1 MLNCNGLFACVLL
14 HLIVCVKIKTQI
26 KTNCLKQ
33 IDLILLT
40 VYNGNRNIVKNLIIQ
55 ERCLIMEYN
64 HLFSPIKIR
73 GLELKNRVVFP
84 AMGTKMATEDKYVT
98 NQLIDYHVA
107 RVVGGCGLNFT
118 EVCSVYSK
126 AAPKKFLALS
136 EDKYIPGLK
145 KLADAIHK
153 EGGKAGIQLWLGG
166 FAVASDPTAMIIL
179 PSDTPV
185 KGTDHVIPG
194 ASLDTIHEA
203 VEAYGAAAKRAVEA
217 GYDTLEFHAGHNYVP
232 HSFLSPYFNRRTDE
246 YGGSFENR
254 VRFPLEC
261 IQSIRSNIPEDM
273 PLFMRIDAHDD
284 CLDGG
289 LTIEEVIEFCKL
301 AKEAGVDVVDVSRGN
316 FSSAAIKYEVPPI
329 DLARGFNVENAA
341 RIRKE
346 TGLIT
351 VAVGRINDPELADE
365 IIRDDKAD
373 MVVVGRGQLADPEF
387 CNKAMAGD
395 AMSIVRCI
403 GCNQGCYDGFVSQDM
418 PYITCMRNPSLGR
431 EAEYTLIKTKNPKK
445 VLIAGGGV
453 AGLEAAVTLKRRG
466 HHPIVCEASNHLG
479 GQFVLAGAAP
489 RKEEM
494 KEAAI
499 WMGEQAKR
507 EDVEIRLSTPISTE
521 LIEKESPQDVI
532 IAVGAAPMKLNI
544 PGADLPHVSNSH
556 DVLEGNVSLKGK
568 VVIIGG
574 GLVGLEVAEYVEG
587 IADEIT
593 VVEMLDGVGKDLG
606 DLRKIT
612 VMESIYSAG
621 IKTVTNARCT
631 EIHEHA
637 ILVEKDGTTLSI
649 PCDYVV
655 VAIGAKARNFDSITT
670 YCTEHGIT
678 CHVIGDAVRA
688 RRALNATTEAAA
700 VAREI

>member
-1 MLNCNGLFACVLL
+1 MM
-14 HLIVCVKIKTQI
+14 KYK
-26 KTNCLKQ
+26 
-33 IDLILLT
+33 
-40 VYNGNRNIVKNLIIQ
+40 
-55 ERCLIMEYN
+55 
-64 HLFSPIKIR
+64 HLFNPIKIR

-98 NQLIDYHVA
+98 DQVIDYHVA
-107 RVVGGCGLNFT
+107 RVVGGCGLNIT
-118 EVCSVYSK
+118 EVCSVYAK
-126 AAPKKFLALS
+126 AAPRKFLAIS
-136 EDKYIPGLK
+136 DDKYIPGLK

-153 EGGKAGIQLWLGG
+153 EGGKAGVQLWLGG
-166 FAVASDPTAMIIL
+166 FAVASDPESMIII

-185 KGTDHVIPG
+185 KGTDLVIPG
-194 ASLDTIHEA
+194 ASLSIIKE
-203 VEAYGAAAKRAVEA
+203 VIEAYGAAAKRAVEA

-232 HSFLSPYFNRRTDE
+232 HSFLSPFFNRRTDE

-254 VRFPLEC
+254 VRLPLEC
-261 IQSIRSNIPEDM
+261 IRSIRSNIPEDM

-329 DLARGFNVENAA
+329 DLPRGFNVENAA

-346 TGLIT
+346 TGLVT
-351 VAVGRINDPELADE
+351 VAVGRINDPALADQ
-365 IIRDDKAD
+365 ILSDDKAD
-373 MVVVGRGQLADPEF
+373 MVVIGRGQLADAEF
-387 CNKAMAGD
+387 CNKALAGD
-395 AMSIVRCI
+395 DQSIVRCI
-403 GCNQGCYDGFVSQDM
+403 GCNQGCYDGFVSKDM

-431 EAEYTLIKTKNPKK
+431 EAEYTLIKTTNPKK

-466 HHPIVCEASNHLG
+466 HHPIVCEASEHLG
-479 GQFVLAGAAP
+479 GQLVLAGAAP

-507 EDVEIRLSTPISTE
+507 EGVEIRLSTPITTE

-532 IAVGAAPMKLNI
+532 IAIGAAPMKLTI

-556 DVLEGNVSLKGK
+556 DVLEGKVPLDGK
-568 VVIIGG
+568 IVIIGG
-574 GLVGLEVAEYVEG
+574 GLVGLEVAEYVEDK
-587 IADEIT
+587 AEDIT

-621 IKTVTNARCT
+621 IKTVTNAKCI
-631 EIHEHA
+631 EIQEDA
-637 ILVEKDGTTLSI
+637 ILVEQDGKVVSI

-655 VAIGAKARNFDSITT
+655 VAIGARSRNFDHIAS
-670 YCTEHGIT
+670 YCTEHSIAY
-678 CHVIGDAVRA
+678 HVIGDAVRA
-688 RRALNATTEAAA
+688 RRALNATTEAAEI
-700 VAREI
+700 ARAI

>member
-1 MLNCNGLFACVLL
+1 M
-14 HLIVCVKIKTQI
+14 K
-26 KTNCLKQ
+26 
-33 IDLILLT
+33 
-40 VYNGNRNIVKNLIIQ
+40 
-55 ERCLIMEYN
+55 YN

-98 NQLIDYHVA
+98 DQIIDYHVA

-126 AAPKKFLALS
+126 AAPKKFLAIS

-145 KLADAIHK
+145 RLADAIHK

-166 FAVASDPTAMIIL
+166 FAVASDPAAMIIL

-185 KGTDHVIPG
+185 KGTDLVIPG
-194 ASLDTIHEA
+194 ASLEIIKET
-203 VEAYGAAAKRAVEA
+203 VEAFGDAARRAVDA

-232 HSFLSPYFNRRTDE
+232 HSFLSPFFNRRTDE

-261 IQSIRSNIPEDM
+261 IRSIRSNIPEDM

-284 CLDGG
+284 YLDGG

-329 DLARGFNVENAA
+329 DLPRGFNVENAA

-346 TGLIT
+346 TGLVT
-351 VAVGRINDPELADE
+351 VAVGRINDPAQADD
-365 IIRDDKAD
+365 IISEDKAD
-373 MVVVGRGQLADPEF
+373 MVVVGRGQLADPDF
-387 CNKAMAGD
+387 CNKAIAED
-395 AMSIVRCI
+395 AESIIRCV
-403 GCNQGCYDGFVSQDM
+403 GCNQGCYDGFVSTDM

-431 EAEYTLIKTKNPKK
+431 EAEYTLIKTTNPKK

-453 AGLEAAVTLKRRG
+453 AGLEAAITLKRRG
-466 HHPIVCEASNHLG
+466 HHPIVCEATDNLG
-479 GQFVLAGAAP
+479 GQLALAGAAP

-507 EDVEIRLSTPISTE
+507 EGVEIRLSTPITTE
-521 LIEKESPQDVI
+521 LIETESPQDVI
-532 IAVGAAPMKLNI
+532 IAIGAEPMKLNV

-556 DVLEGNVSLKGK
+556 DVLEGKVSLKGN

-587 IADEIT
+587 VAAEIT
-593 VVEMLDGVGKDLG
+593 VVEMLDQVGKDLG

-621 IKTVTNARCT
+621 IKTVTNAKCT
-631 EIHEHA
+631 EILEDA
-637 ILVEKDGTTLSI
+637 IVVEKDGKTLNI
-649 PCDYVV
+649 LCDYVV
-655 VAIGAKARNFDSITT
+655 VAIGARARSFDNITT
-670 YCTEHGIT
+670 YCDEHGIA

-688 RRALNATTEAAA
+688 RRALNATAEAATI
-700 VAREI
+700 AREI